1 MKTRVTELLGIEYPI
16 IKGPMARISVAGLVA
31 AVSNAGGLGVLSPA
45 PPRDSAEE
53 PLTYIQDQIRRIK
66 SLTDKPFAVNF
77 PMPHPGIDIRPWVDA
92 ALTEGFPI
100 ATTSGGD
107 PARVVPVLKSAGVK
121 SLHVVGSVRQAQKAE
136 EQGCDAVIT
145 QGFEAGGIGSRY
157 ELTTFVLV
165 PQVAD
170 AVGIPV
176 VAGGGIAD
184 ARGFVA
190 ALVLGAEGVQI
201 GTRFLATK
209 ECIID
214 EQYKQALID
223 AKDTSTV
230 MIRRDTIP
238 SRAMRNEAI
247 EEIIEMDRTGTSED
261 EIMAFIDSRW
271 SPDINLNRRFI
282 GFGEDAGLIREVLT
296 VREVIE
302 GIMKEADAVLGRVQG
317 R

>member
-1 MKTRVTELLGIEYPI
+1 MKTRITDLLGIEYPI
-16 IKGPMARISVAGLVA
+16 IKGPMARISVAGLVS

-45 PPRDSAEE
+45 PPRDRAEE
-53 PLTYIQDQIRRIK
+53 PETYIRDQIRQIK

-77 PMPHPGIDIRPWVDA
+77 PMPHPGLDIRPWVDA
-92 ALTEGFPI
+92 ALAEGFPI

-107 PARVVPVLKSAGVK
+107 PARVVPILKSAGVK
-121 SLHVVGSVRQAQKAE
+121 TLHVVGSVRQAQKAE
-136 EQGCDAVIT
+136 AQGCDAVIT

-170 AVGIPV
+170 AVEIPV
-176 VAGGGIAD
+176 VAGGGVAD

-214 EQYKQALID
+214 EEYKQALVN
-223 AKDTSTV
+223 ANDTSTV
-230 MIRRDTIP
+230 MIRRETIP
-238 SRAMRNEAI
+238 SRVMRNETVD
-247 EEIIEMDRTGTSED
+247 EIIEMDKSGAGED

-271 SPDINLNRRFI
+271 SPELDLNRRFI
-282 GFGEDAGLIREVLT
+282 GFGEDAGLIHEVLT
-296 VREVIE
+296 VRELID
-302 GIMKEADAVLGRVQG
+302 GLMKEAGSILEHIR
-317 R
+317 